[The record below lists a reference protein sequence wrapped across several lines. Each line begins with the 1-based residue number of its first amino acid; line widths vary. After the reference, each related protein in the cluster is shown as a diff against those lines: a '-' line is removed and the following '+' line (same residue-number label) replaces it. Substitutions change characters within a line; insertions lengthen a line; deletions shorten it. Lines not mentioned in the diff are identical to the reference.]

1 MGDPSLRKNKKKG
14 LKLLVAVTKIICL
27 RVAQNRTICEKVDE
41 SHADGEGETANRCLE
56 SFEEL
61 VDDLG
66 LEATYQQA
74 HDDETTIFEKNQELE
89 EHGATDKCLKE
100 VAEANSLQEQALAL
114 ARLGDAAGAF
124 QAYQERAQKLSTALL
139 VAKAVNKFRKSIA
152 VKRSSAPDGDDM
164 GDASTSEDPQSK
176 QEKDDPSVVTACAG
190 IGAVVGLALLGPRGV
205 TAGIGAAVA
214 GGVVGGSLATIDETL
229 PHSVSVRA
237 LPPQDETIKEA
248 KVKAQAKRKLIRSNA
263 INKIVR

>member
-1 MGDPSLRKNKKKG
+1 MG
-14 LKLLVAVTKIICL
+14 
-27 RVAQNRTICEKVDE
+27 
-41 SHADGEGETANRCLE
+41 
-56 SFEEL
+56 
-61 VDDLG
+61 
-66 LEATYQQA
+66 
-74 HDDETTIFEKNQELE
+74 DETTIFEKNRELE

-139 VAKAVNKFRKSIA
+139 VARAVHKFRQSIA
-152 VKRSSAPDGDDM
+152 VKKSSAPDVDDM
-164 GDASTSEDPQSK
+164 GDASTI
-176 QEKDDPSVVTACAG
+176 KDDPSVVTACAG

-205 TAGIGAAVA
+205 TAGIGAAVT